1 MSTSCNRGEP
11 PHQRPTMNRL
21 FLKLGGTILALL
33 LVVGTAYVVVTS
45 YISEDY
51 ISEVNQQ
58 LYGGIAEHTVS
69 EVKPLVNGQVDTS
82 QIQAIMHSMMIINP
96 SVEVYLLEPDGDI
109 ITYVAPYK
117 RVQLEKVALSPIKEF
132 IAADPTDRPLIKGDD
147 PRNPEKSNIF
157 SAAEIRDSTGKLEG
171 YAYII
176 LSGEEQASVTGTLA
190 SSYILKLG
198 MNLFFLSL
206 FLAFLVSL
214 LAIRYLTR
222 NLRRI
227 ETAVHRFQEGDY
239 EARIDTDNRGE
250 FAVVGNT
257 FNAMANRIS
266 ANINEMKSLDQL
278 RRELIANIS
287 HDLRTP
293 LAIIQGFV
301 ETLLMKNDTMPA
313 TDRQRHLNTIFN
325 GSERLSALIS
335 QLFEYSKLEAKQIE
349 PQKEAFSVGEL
360 AQDVAHKFSV
370 LAKDKNISIEVDR
383 PADLP
388 RIFADLGLVE
398 RVLQNLMDNALKF
411 TPAGGKVTISMAA
424 DRHNV
429 KISVVDTGPGIPEAD
444 LPFLFDRYRKGARTS
459 TGKNVGAGLGLA
471 IVKKILELHDQSI
484 EIKSRLKEGTS
495 FIFELPQQPAI
506 AQ

>member
-1 MSTSCNRGEP
+1 
-11 PHQRPTMNRL
+11 MNRL
-21 FLKLGGTILALL
+21 FLKLGGIILALL

-51 ISEVNQQ
+51 IAEVNQQ

-82 QIQAIMHSMMIINP
+82 QIQEIMHSMMVINP
-96 SVEVYLLEPDGDI
+96 SVEVYLLEPNGDI

-117 RVQLEKVALSPIKEF
+117 RVQLERVDLRPVKAF
-132 IAADPTDRPLIKGDD
+132 IAADPADRPLIKGDD
-147 PRNPEKSNIF
+147 PRHPEKSNIF
-157 SAAEIRDSTGKLEG
+157 SAAEIRNSTGKLEG

-176 LSGEEQASVTGTLA
+176 LSGEEQASVTGPLA
-190 SSYILKLG
+190 SSYMLKLG
-198 MNLFFLSL
+198 KNLFFLSL
-206 FLAFLVSL
+206 LVAFLMSL

-227 ETAVHRFQEGDY
+227 ETAVQRFQEGDY

-250 FAVVGNT
+250 FAVVSNT
-257 FNAMANRIS
+257 FNAMASRIN

-301 ETLLMKNDTMPA
+301 ETLIMKNDTMPPP
-313 TDRQRHLNTIFN
+313 DRERHLTTIFN
-325 GSERLSALIS
+325 SSERLSSLIS

-360 AQDVAHKFSV
+360 VQDIAQKFSV
-370 LAKDKNISIEVDR
+370 LAKDKNIAIEVER

-411 TPAGGKVTISMAA
+411 TPVGGKVTISMAA

-459 TGKNVGAGLGLA
+459 SGKNVGAGLGLA

-484 EIKSRLKEGTS
+484 EIKSRVKEGTS
-495 FIFELPQQPAI
+495 FIFELPQQSAKT
-506 AQ
+506 A